1 MTIDQVVCFSST
13 RPTHIDDSTGDLKT
27 ATKKQQ
33 NNLSLRLNLNTNLR
47 TDIKVVG
54 GLRAEMK
61 SQEEP
66 SLMRTRNTMSG
77 DDPETSLPCKYEE
90 S

>member
-33 NNLSLRLNLNTNLR
+33 NNLR
-47 TDIKVVG
+47 TDIKVVQR

-66 SLMRTRNTMSG
+66 SLMRTRNTMLG